1 MKTFDN
7 KSIING
13 IQELQSQLTLQ
24 KNQLTN
30 IYKAIQQFSESQDSF
45 SGNGAD
51 AIRSF
56 YQDVHIPFLTFY
68 SLSLI
73 NFEKVLTSLKTAS
86 TQFEPDTS
94 GFIHQPFLDNEIKND
109 LNKIENHTIDMID
122 ETNRTLNSIKDIVS
136 IPSISEQ
143 DFLGAIKQAEHKV
156 TQTLEDLTSFD
167 RNQTKDLDTVDHD
180 IQLMKRYIY
189 EIEGM
194 FKNGKIEV
202 ENYSGTELNSS
213 FHHRPFMSKL
223 ESRLGYENLIASS
236 LTTSSEYESLRQL
249 YLLGKETFGPF
260 SSPNSENLAV
270 SSEGEAQTFSG
281 VCYRPKSD
289 KFVKSSHTE
298 GGFGS
303 DGVGNTSAS
312 FTNDFDEGQLSVDLE
327 GSIVDT
333 NYMDDVPSALEQKF
347 IYGSM
352 DIDVPYSLEAIGDS
366 LLYGQNIGIKTEGSV
381 SKTTISHDKSPAS
394 LNIEFGKVEAKAN
407 AEDYTVSA
415 GAGVSAAEIELKIE
429 PLNFFGYEPLEEWFG
444 FEYDPYIA
452 VDFSLGSAGINGSFG
467 LLETG
472 VYAAYGIGVGVKGGF
487 EKDD

>member
-7 KSIING
+7 KALNNG
-13 IQELQSQLTLQ
+13 IQELQSQLTSQ

-30 IYKAIQQFSESQDSF
+30 IYKAIQLFSESQDAF

-109 LNKIENHTIDMID
+109 LYKIENHTLDMID
-122 ETNRTLNSIKDIVS
+122 ETNRTLNSIKDIVN
-136 IPSISEQ
+136 IPSIPEQ

-156 TQTLEDLTSFD
+156 TQTLENLTSFD
-167 RNQTKDLDTVDHD
+167 TNQTKALDTVDHD

-236 LTTSSEYESLRQL
+236 LTTSSEYDSLRQL
-249 YLLGKETFGPF
+249 YLLGKETFGSF
-260 SSPNSENLAV
+260 SSPNSEDLAV
-270 SSEGEAQTFSG
+270 SNEGEAQTFSG
-281 VCYRPKSD
+281 VCYPPTKNQYVID
-289 KFVKSSHTE
+289 KHIE
-298 GGFGS
+298 DGFGS
-303 DGVGNTSAS
+303 DGVGNAGLNLV
-312 FTNDFDEGQLSVDLE
+312 NDFEERKLTLDLE
-327 GSIVDT
+327 GSIVNS
-333 NYMDDVPSALEQKF
+333 NYMDDMPSALQQKF
-347 IYGSM
+347 IYGEV
-352 DIDVPYSLEAIGDS
+352 DVDLPYSFQSAGEA
-366 LLYGQNIGIKTEGSV
+366 LLYGQNFGVKMDGAI
-381 SKTTISHDKSPAS
+381 SKTTISHEKSPAS
-394 LNIEFGKVEAKAN
+394 LDVEFGKAEAKAN
-407 AEDYTVSA
+407 IENYTASA
-415 GAGVSAAEIELKIE
+415 GIGVSAADFELKIE

-444 FEYDPYIA
+444 IEYDPYIA
-452 VDFSLGSAGINGSFG
+452 VDFSLGSAGINGSVG
-467 LLETG
+467 LETG
-472 VYAAYGIGVGVKGGF
+472 IYAAYGLGVGIKGGL
-487 EKDD
+487 EKDE